1 MLYLRGEGAKK
12 KKKKLFPGMKSFR
25 LKVFISWDNPNV

>member
-12 KKKKLFPGMKSFR
+12 KKKKI
-25 LKVFISWDNPNV
+25 ISWNEIFQIKSIYLLG